1 MKMQNSALWL
11 VSNVIMTNVVMP
23 SVVYTECRYQI
34 HYAEC
39 RWAECLCL
47 LIMNYHQMSL
57 TFPANVEWSV
67 RVKRSSLAIR
77 KIFNIE
83 QNLKVLVCVL
93 D

>member
-34 HYAEC
+34 HYAGC
-39 RWAECLCL
+39 RCL
-47 LIMNYHQMSL
+47 LIMDYHQMPL

-67 RVKRSSLAIR
+67 RVKRSILAIR

-83 QNLKVLVCVL
+83 QNLKVLFCVL

>member
-11 VSNVIMTNVVMP
+11 MSNVIMPNVVI
-23 SVVYTECRYQI
+23 SAVC

-39 RWAECLCL
+39 RWAKCRCL
-47 LIMNYHQMSL
+47 IITDYHQMPL

-67 RVKRSSLAIR
+67 SVKRSSLAIR
-77 KIFNIE
+77 KIFDIE
-83 QNLKVLVCVL
+83 QNLKVLFCVL